1 MPGGEEDPSA
11 RQWSHNRMSKEG
23 RSMPTYVI
31 LMKLTD
37 HGIRMVKDAPE
48 RIEVGIQSL
57 GALGGKIIGFYAT
70 LGEYDYIAVAEAP
83 NEAVVMRFLL
93 GLGAAGDVRTT
104 TMKALSRA
112 EFEEIARKL

>member
-1 MPGGEEDPSA
+1 M
-11 RQWSHNRMSKEG
+11 H
-23 RSMPTYVI
+23 TYIV

-37 HGIRMVKDAPE
+37 QGIKMVKDAPD
-48 RIEVGIQSL
+48 RIETGIKSL
-57 GALGGKIIGFYAT
+57 EALGGKIDGFYAT
-70 LGEYDYIAVAEAP
+70 LGEYDYIACVDAP

-104 TMKALSRA
+104 TMKALARE

>member
-1 MPGGEEDPSA
+1 
-11 RQWSHNRMSKEG
+11 
-23 RSMPTYVI
+23 MPTYIV

-37 HGIRMVKDAPE
+37 QGIKMVKDAPD
-48 RIEVGIQSL
+48 RIEAAIKSL
-57 GALGGKIIGFYAT
+57 EALGGKVNGFYAT
-70 LGEYDYIAVAEAP
+70 LGEYDYIACVDAP

-104 TMKALSRA
+104 TLKALARE

>member
-1 MPGGEEDPSA
+1 M
-11 RQWSHNRMSKEG
+11 N
-23 RSMPTYVI
+23 TYVV

-37 HGIRMVKDAPE
+37 QGIKMAKDAPD
-48 RIEVGIQSL
+48 RIEAGVKSL
-57 GALGGKIIGFYAT
+57 EALGGKINGFYAT
-70 LGEYDYIAVAEAP
+70 LGEYDYIACVDAP

-104 TMKALSRA
+104 TMKALARE

>member
-1 MPGGEEDPSA
+1 
-11 RQWSHNRMSKEG
+11 
-23 RSMPTYVI
+23 MPTYII

-37 HGIRMVKDAPE
+37 QGIRAVKDAPDRLE
-48 RIEVGIQSL
+48 TAINSL
-57 GALGGKIIGFYAT
+57 EALGGKINGFYAT
-70 LGEYDYIAVAEAP
+70 LGEYDYIACIDAL

-104 TMKALSRA
+104 TMKALSKD

>member
-1 MPGGEEDPSA
+1 
-11 RQWSHNRMSKEG
+11 
-23 RSMPTYVI
+23 MPTYIV

-37 HGIRMVKDAPE
+37 QGIKMVKDAPE
-48 RIEVGIQSL
+48 RIEAGIKSL
-57 GALGGKIIGFYAT
+57 EALGGKINGFYAT
-70 LGEYDYIAVAEAP
+70 LGEYDYIACVDAP

-104 TMKALSRA
+104 TMKALARE

>member
-1 MPGGEEDPSA
+1 M
-11 RQWSHNRMSKEG
+11 H
-23 RSMPTYVI
+23 TYIV

-37 HGIRMVKDAPE
+37 QGIRAVKEAPD
-48 RIEVGIQSL
+48 RIEAAINSL
-57 GALGGKIIGFYAT
+57 EALGGKINGFYAT
-70 LGEYDYIAVAEAP
+70 LGEYDYTACVDAP

-104 TMKALSRA
+104 TMKALSRS

>member
-1 MPGGEEDPSA
+1 M
-11 RQWSHNRMSKEG
+11 H
-23 RSMPTYVI
+23 TYIV

-37 HGIRMVKDAPE
+37 QGIKMVKDAPE
-48 RIEVGIQSL
+48 RIEASIKSL
-57 GALGGKIIGFYAT
+57 EALGGKINGFYAT
-70 LGEYDYIAVAEAP
+70 LGEYDYIACVDAP

-104 TMKALSRA
+104 TMKALARE